1 MNATPSPLSR
11 RALRGLSRQRGYS
24 LIELAIALAI
34 LSVIIVASLIGVQR
48 ILANNRANNTL
59 RQVPVINAAI
69 TAGSVNA
76 TNLSAITTAQAA
88 GLGAFPNWDGTNAIN
103 EFGGRYYVAGLNA
116 AAGSTPVGQGYF
128 LYITNVPQS
137 MCPTIANGVGPIA
150 KGVYVV
156 DNVTSEPAARAV
168 PAASTTTGTTTTPN
182 PAVVKNGAIENDTV
196 SFANIAASCSS
207 RSTATVMAFIS
218 RTSF

>member
-69 TAGSVNA
+69 TAATVNA
-76 TNLSAITTAQAA
+76 ATLDNINTARAA

-103 EFGGRYYVAGLNA
+103 EFGGRYFVAEQNA
-116 AAGSTPVGQGYF
+116 AIGDTPTNQGYF
-128 LYITNVPQS
+128 LYITGVPQS
-137 MCPTIANGVGPIA
+137 MCPTIANGVAAIA
-150 KGVYVV
+150 KGVYIVNNITTQPGGSGAPASGP
-156 DNVTSEPAARAV
+156 NVAIA
-168 PAASTTTGTTTTPN
+168 
-182 PAVVKNGAIENDTV
+182 KNGATSGATV
-196 SFANIAASCSS
+196 SYTDIATGCSARTTS
-207 RSTATVMAFIS
+207 AIQLFIS